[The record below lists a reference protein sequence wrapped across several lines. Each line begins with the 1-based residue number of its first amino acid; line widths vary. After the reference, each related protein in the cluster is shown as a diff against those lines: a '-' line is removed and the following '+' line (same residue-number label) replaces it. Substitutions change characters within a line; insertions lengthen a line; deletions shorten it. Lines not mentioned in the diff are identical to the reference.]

1 MIILKSLRKSKKT
14 KKMSDKTLIL
24 PFGAREEILELQS
37 STDEGGTIISYII
50 VDGESVG
57 IPSDQ
62 AWFWS
67 PEWQAQH
74 EQAIQDMETG
84 QYIEF
89 DDGDSFVSSLAELID
104 E

>member
-1 MIILKSLRKSKKT
+1 
-14 KKMSDKTLIL
+14 MSEK
-24 PFGAREEILELQS
+24 PFLLDYGVREEIPGILS
-37 STDEGGTIISYII
+37 SFDTGGTISLII
-50 VDGESVG
+50 VNGKFIAVPAE
-57 IPSDQ
+57 Q
-62 AWFWS
+62 EWFWS

-84 QYIEF
+84 QYLEF